1 MLQSSF
7 LQSLLFDG
15 CSSSQDDFTTP
26 EAHIGGRE
34 VRQTLVIPVISVVL
48 EQDAILQRLMPSL
61 YLALRHRV
69 IRRAAH
75 VFHLMGFHPL
85 GQFGHDAA
93 RAVVWQKSR
102 SGSDGGAIKPRGVEC
117 LLKRLGH
124 ILGLHRGAQP
134 SRDDVTRVVIE
145 NGREIEPTPARDL
158 EVGEVGVPIKSYA
171 LQFRDRVLTSQAL
184 QHYTNLLFG

>member
-1 MLQSSF
+1 MASLFFEYCHPSPGDVDVIAATGLVGKSF
-7 LQSLLFDG
+7 LQGLSFDG
-15 CSSSQDDFTTP
+15 CSSSQDGFTTP
-26 EAHIGGRE
+26 EVHIGGRE

-61 YLALRHRV
+61 YLAL
-69 IRRAAH
+69 
-75 VFHLMGFHPL
+75 
-85 GQFGHDAA
+85 
-93 RAVVWQKSR
+93 
-102 SGSDGGAIKPRGVEC
+102 
-117 LLKRLGH
+117 RLGH

-158 EVGEVGVPIKSYA
+158 EIGEVGVPIKSCA
-171 LQFRDRVLTSQAL
+171 LQFRDGVLTSQAL